1 MSSDIVNRGY
11 DDMEIV
17 DFLSYKPVNS
27 RNDFDVITNP
37 PYKYALDFV
46 TCIGN
51 FDGICKGC
59 YVFEN
64 SVFRRTFCAKKV

>member
-27 RNDFDVITNP
+27 RNDF
-37 PYKYALDFV
+37 
-46 TCIGN
+46 
-51 FDGICKGC
+51 
-59 YVFEN
+59 
-64 SVFRRTFCAKKV
+64 

>member
-17 DFLSYKPVNS
+17 DFLSYEPVNG
-27 RNDFDVITNP
+27 RNNFDIITNP

-46 TCIGN
+46 KHALEISMESVKIAM
-51 FDGICKGC
+51 F
-59 YVFEN
+59 FEN
-64 SVFRRTFCAKKV
+64 PVFRRTKKI